1 MKILRAYQLDIIFL
15 YFALLTFLGI
25 ALFILEE
32 TGVDAH
38 VFEWYAAAPILVFY
52 IWRIWKKRASIQ
64 LSQRRALTSKTLCY
78 WLSLGATLFLGS
90 TYSIPVTEYA
100 SIYLFFAIFTVL
112 LADSYWDFKKIS
124 LKRLFA
130 KQV

>member
-52 IWRIWKKRASIQ
+52 TLAHLEKARKHTIIPTPRPHKQNTLLLVKSWRNLISW
-64 LSQRRALTSKTLCY
+64 
-78 WLSLGATLFLGS
+78 FH
-90 TYSIPVTEYA
+90 
-100 SIYLFFAIFTVL
+100 IFNPG
-112 LADSYWDFKKIS
+112 Y
-124 LKRLFA
+124 
-130 KQV
+130 

>member
-15 YFALLTFLGI
+15 YFALLIFLGI

-32 TGVDAH
+32 IRVDAH
-38 VFEWYAAAPILVFY
+38 AFEWYIAGPIFAFY
-52 IWRIWKKRASIQ
+52 IWHIWNRRANIQ
-64 LSQRRALTSKTLCY
+64 LSQRRTLTSKTLCY

-100 SIYLFFAIFTVL
+100 SIYLFFIIFSVL